1 MIIGLHPVAD
11 LKVYNT
17 ASGVKEIFT
26 PVDEGRVTMYVC
38 GPTVYNYAHIG
49 NARPVVVFDCLY
61 RLLSARY
68 SNVVYARNIT
78 DIDDKIIQAAVERNC
93 DIGEVSREFTT
104 AYREDMALLNALPPS
119 IEPMATEHIP
129 EMIALTER
137 LIERG
142 HAYVEA
148 GHALFAVES
157 MPSYGALSHRNLDDM
172 LAGAR
177 VKVASYKRHSGDF
190 VLWKPCSST
199 EPGWESPWGRGRPGW
214 HLECSAMIKAHL
226 GGSIDIHAGGR
237 DLIFPHHEN
246 ERAQSCCAYDDDF
259 VRYWMHNAY
268 VDMDGEKMSKSL
280 GNVRT
285 VRELSG
291 RYPGEVLRFALLA
304 AHYRS
309 PLNFSV
315 EALESAQDALDAF
328 YGALRPHSGI
338 DPAELKPINTA
349 VYRALL
355 DDINTPEAIAT
366 LHATAKTLNK
376 ATDAKEIADAKA
388 DLLIG
393 GTLLGLLGEDP
404 ETWFQRGDAQD
415 GPAAEEIEA
424 LIEERLLARSTR
436 DFDRADEI
444 RQTLEERG
452 VLLEDGPDGTQ
463 WRRRG

>member
-1 MIIGLHPVAD
+1 MAD
-11 LKVYNT
+11 LRVYNT
-17 ASGVKEIFT
+17 ASGVKEVFT
-26 PVDEGRVTMYVC
+26 PIDEDRVTMYVC

-68 SNVVYARNIT
+68 CKVVYARNIT

-93 DIGEVSREFTT
+93 DIGEISREFTT
-104 AYREDMALLNALPPS
+104 AYHDDMALLHALPPS

-129 EMIALTER
+129 EMIGLTER

-148 GHALFAVES
+148 GHVLFSVES
-157 MPSYGALSHRNLDDM
+157 MPSYGTLSQRSLDDM

-177 VKVASYKRHSGDF
+177 VKVPSYKRHSGDF
-190 VLWKPCSST
+190 VLWKPSVAA

-214 HLECSAMIKAHL
+214 HLECSAMIRAHL
-226 GGSIDIHAGGR
+226 GGSIDIHGGGR

-259 VRYWMHNAY
+259 VRYWVHNAY

-280 GNVRT
+280 GNVWT
-285 VRELSG
+285 VRELGG
-291 RYPGEVLRFALLA
+291 RYPGEVLRFALLT

-309 PLNFSV
+309 PLNFSLEV
-315 EALESAQDALDAF
+315 LERAQHALNAF

-338 DPAELKPINTA
+338 DPAELKPVSAA

-355 DDINTPEAIAT
+355 DDINTPEAIAA
-366 LHATAKTLNK
+366 LHAAAKTLNK
-376 ATDAKEIADAKA
+376 AADPTEIADAKA
-388 DLLIG
+388 ELLVG
-393 GTLLGLLGEDP
+393 GALLGLLSEDP
-404 ETWFQRGDAQD
+404 EAWFQRGIGQE
-415 GPAAEEIEA
+415 GPAAEEVEA
-424 LIEERLLARSTR
+424 LIEERLMARSTR

-444 RQTLEERG
+444 RQALEEQG